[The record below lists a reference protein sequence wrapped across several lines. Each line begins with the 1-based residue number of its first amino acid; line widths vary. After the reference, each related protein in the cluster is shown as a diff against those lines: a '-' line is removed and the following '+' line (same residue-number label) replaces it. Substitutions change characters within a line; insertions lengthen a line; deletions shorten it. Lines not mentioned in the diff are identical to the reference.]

1 LDRAERLLDLLAL
14 LLDATEPM
22 TWAELRDAF
31 PEDYGS
37 ASDEAAERKFE
48 RDKAELLELG
58 IPITYVQGD
67 DERKD
72 GYVIDRDAYYLPD
85 AGLTKE
91 ELAVL
96 YAAGSAALASEA
108 FPGRQDLAHA
118 LRKVAFFAG
127 EHLPLPRV
135 RVELGD
141 FAGAAPHLAP
151 TLEQLWAAIA
161 ARKLVQISYFSPR
174 AQAVT
179 DRRVDPYGL
188 AMRRGVW
195 VLVAYCHLR
204 QGIRTFFVHRIRS
217 LVMNQAKPRSPDF
230 DIPASFHLDDYVAS
244 QPWQFRIHPPVE
256 VTLELCGALAKMAA
270 GAFPGGKVSR
280 TDGGAR
286 VQLQATHLEELLRY
300 ALSLGKDCKVM
311 APEQAVAEYR
321 KMAQRVLD
329 AHADAHAEGA
339 P

>member
-1 LDRAERLLDLLAL
+1 MDRAERLLDLLAL

-37 ASDEAAERKFE
+37 ASEEAAERKFE

-58 IPITYVQGD
+58 IPIAYVQGD

-72 GYVIDRDAYYLPD
+72 GYVIERDAYYLPD

-118 LRKVAFFAG
+118 LRKVGFFAG

-135 RVELGD
+135 RVELGES
-141 FAGAAPHLAP
+141 GAASPHLA
-151 TLEQLWAAIA
+151 TWLEQLWAAIA
-161 ARKLVQISYFSPR
+161 ARKFVQLTYFSPKGPGT
-174 AQAVT
+174 VT

-188 AMRRGVW
+188 ALRQGVW
-195 VLVAYCHLR
+195 SLVGFCHLR
-204 QGIRTFFVHRIRS
+204 QGIRTFSVHRIRS
-217 LVMNQAKPRSPDF
+217 LQMNPAKPRSADF
-230 DIPASFHLDDYVAS
+230 EVPKDFKLDDYVAS
-244 QPWQFRIHPPVE
+244 QLWEHRFHPPLP
-256 VTLELCGALAKMAA
+256 VTLELSGGLAKMAS
-270 GAFPGGKVSR
+270 GAFPGAKVSR

-286 VQLQATHLEELLRY
+286 VEVRATHLEGLLRH
-300 ALSLGKDCKVM
+300 ALSLGKDCAVV
-311 APEQAVAEYR
+311 APERAVAEYL
-321 KMAQRVLD
+321 KMAQRILD
-329 AHADAHAEGA
+329 AHAEA
-339 P
+339 PA